1 MGDDEALGSAVPLP
15 AWRGAGVIPRDS
27 PPSRPLGR
35 IVTIGSLRSNYAPC
49 SNSSPSPRTFVVIGT
64 RPLSGV
70 RQGGTG
76 VMGVIETV
84 GVGEGAD
91 GGSTLYALEL

>member
-15 AWRGAGVIPRDS
+15 AWGGAVVIPGDS

-35 IVTIGSLRSNYAPC
+35 IVTTGSLRSRYAPR
-49 SNSSPSPRTFVVIGT
+49 SNSSPSPRTFVAIDT
-64 RPLSGV
+64 HPLSDV
-70 RQGGTG
+70 RHGGTG
-76 VMGVIETV
+76 AVGVTRTV

-91 GGSTLYALEL
+91 GGSTL